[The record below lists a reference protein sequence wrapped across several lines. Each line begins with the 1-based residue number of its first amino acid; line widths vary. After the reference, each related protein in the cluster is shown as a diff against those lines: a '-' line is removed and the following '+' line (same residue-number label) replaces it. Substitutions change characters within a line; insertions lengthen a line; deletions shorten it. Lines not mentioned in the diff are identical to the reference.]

1 MQGTVFIS
9 QICAVAVAFNSFF
22 FLEMVKKNDSILKR
36 QSFFDSESIFS
47 RLPKAFDIFIRKGQN
62 INYLGEIC

>member
-36 QSFFDSESIFS
+36 QSFLTARVYSHGFQKRLIFS
-47 RLPKAFDIFIRKGQN
+47 YEKVKT
-62 INYLGEIC
+62 